1 MDPNYGT
8 TYHGWP
14 GFMAKMSWGVF
25 SKL

>member
-1 MDPNYGT
+1 MDPNYSN

-14 GFMAKMSWGVF
+14 NFMAKMSWEVF